1 MQEILDKYDSTEG
14 IVLLFED
21 IAQNKISEDIFWT
34 AFKQSYQDIDKV
46 HPLMTDKVAQQ
57 ILEYHYDMASYSMN
71 ESEYAEFEKLVMD
84 NEEIVVY
91 RGTLGDHEHGFSW
104 TLDKKRAFW
113 FANRFAS
120 VNKDKSPVVYQGRL
134 NVANFQAYW
143 ELEQEVFVPPRYVME
158 KKVLTS

>member
-14 IVLLFED
+14 MILLFED
-21 IAQNKISEDIFWT
+21 IAQNKIGEDIFWT

-46 HPLMTDKVAQQ
+46 YPLMTDKVAQE

-71 ESEYAEFEKLVMD
+71 TSEYTEFEKLVMD

-91 RGTLGDHEHGFSW
+91 RGTLGDHEHGYSW

-143 ELEQEVFVPPRYVME
+143 ELEQEVFVPPKYVME

>member
-1 MQEILDKYDSTEG
+1 
-14 IVLLFED
+14 
-21 IAQNKISEDIFWT
+21 
-34 AFKQSYQDIDKV
+34 
-46 HPLMTDKVAQQ
+46 
-57 ILEYHYDMASYSMN
+57 MN
-71 ESEYAEFEKLVMD
+71 TSEYTEFEKLVMD

-143 ELEQEVFVPPRYVME
+143 ELEQEVFVPPKYVME

>member
-1 MQEILDKYDSTEG
+1 MQEIQDKYYDLGG
-14 IVLLFED
+14 IVLLLQD
-21 IAQNKISEDIFWT
+21 KAQKKISDGKFWT

-143 ELEQEVFVPPRYVME
+143 ELEQEVFVPPKYVME

>member
-14 IVLLFED
+14 MILLFED
-21 IAQNKISEDIFWT
+21 IAQNKIGEDIFWT

-46 HPLMTDKVAQQ
+46 YPLMTDKVAQE

-71 ESEYAEFEKLVMD
+71 TSEYTEFEKLVMD

-91 RGTLGDHEHGFSW
+91 RGTLGDHEHGYSW

-120 VNKDKSPVVYQGRL
+120 MNKDKSPVVYQGRL
-134 NVANFQAYW
+134 NVSDFQAYW
-143 ELEQEVFVPPRYVME
+143 ELEQEVFVPPKYVME